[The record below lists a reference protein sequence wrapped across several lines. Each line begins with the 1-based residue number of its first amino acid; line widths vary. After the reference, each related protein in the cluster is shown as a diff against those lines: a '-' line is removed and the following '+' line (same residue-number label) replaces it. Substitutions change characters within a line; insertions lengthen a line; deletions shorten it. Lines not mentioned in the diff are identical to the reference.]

1 MKDQEFVALLNL
13 FIDREISA
21 EDAVRLEA
29 EVRRDPARRALY
41 TQYCRMH
48 RACVAHAEA
57 QAAAAP
63 EPGGVVS
70 KPFVFTSHPSNQVS
84 VEECQCGI
92 TI

>member
-57 QAAAAP
+57 QAAHAEALADMRTKLDALIDAKTAP
-63 EPGGVVS
+63 
-70 KPFVFTSHPSNQVS
+70 KKR
-84 VEECQCGI
+84 
-92 TI
+92 